1 MDHSLGVLERGLT
14 EDKANHLEAS
24 LVVLGRQD
32 EVPFGVDSKS
42 PLLSQ
47 HERDASPRRSM
58 PPIRWIIWVCLL
70 VLLLVL
76 DPLHLIDSA
85 PLITG
90 HKVCN
95 WPGISNYSGWSWHHD
110 PLRDVKDAVTEPED
124 LSQDPRVMHEVPQY
138 VIDYAPLVHLFSG
151 EQFWPCDIA
160 EHLFHVTP
168 ELNYTPVQ
176 GRLQSSKLTNLD
188 RLNQFEDGRY
198 VYLTSN
204 DNVEDRPEWLG
215 GEKNIPDEFDYDGD
229 DDNEDVTRIETKAM
243 LRKRNGG
250 GRSNAP
256 AVLVV
261 VNKGKGI
268 VDAFWFFFYSY
279 NLGNK
284 VFNIRWG
291 NHVGDWEHTLIRFQ
305 HGEPKLLFFS
315 EHNFGEAYSYG
326 AVEKIGRRVSSIN
339 PNLEKPPLTLRSL
352 LSTLRLAPMQCMAH
366 RASIL
371 TSSLS
376 ASSTIRPIVD
386 RYGTLLSTLIPIPII
401 TLLIRYVHQTL
412 RLRLQLNGSTS
423 LGSGAT
429 KLTLRTMIDNTAL
442 MGCTITLA
450 DLLVLASN
458 ILADGKC
465 ARGVM
470 LTPALSNTGWVR
482 TRSRCGL
489 AWMKEKGR
497 RIYIRYLLYVEIND
511 LY

>member
-1 MDHSLGVLERGLT
+1 MYHSPGVLERGLT
-14 EDKANHLEAS
+14 EDKAKHLEAA
-24 LVVLGRQD
+24 LVVPGGKY
-32 EVPFGVDSKS
+32 EVPFGGDSKS
-42 PLLSQ
+42 SLLISQ
-47 HERDASPRRSM
+47 HTQDASPRRSIL
-58 PPIRWIIWVCLL
+58 PRRRIVGLCLVVLAIML
-70 VLLLVL
+70 VS
-76 DPLHLIDSA
+76 LHSFDRA
-85 PLITG
+85 PLING
-90 HKVCN
+90 HNVCS
-95 WPGISNYSGWSWHHD
+95 WLGVRDYSGWFWHHD
-110 PLRDVKDAVTEPED
+110 PLRDVIDAITDPED

-138 VIDYAPLVHLFSG
+138 IIDYAPLVHLFSG

-176 GRLQSSKLTNLD
+176 GRLQYSRLTNLD

-229 DDNEDVTRIETKAM
+229 DDNEDDAKAEM
-243 LRKRNGG
+243 MAKIRKRNRG

-326 AVEKIGRRVSSIN
+326 AVEKIGRRVSSID
-339 PNLEKPPLTLRSL
+339 LIFKRSPLTLRSL
-352 LSTLRLAPMQCMAH
+352 LSILPLVPMQCMAH

-371 TSSLS
+371 TSSPS
-376 ASSTIRPIVD
+376 AFSTIRPIVD
-386 RYGTLLSTLIPIPII
+386 HYGTLLSTLIPIP
-401 TLLIRYVHQTL
+401 TT
-412 RLRLQLNGSTS
+412 T
-423 LGSGAT
+423 
-429 KLTLRTMIDNTAL
+429 
-442 MGCTITLA
+442 
-450 DLLVLASN
+450 
-458 ILADGKC
+458 
-465 ARGVM
+465 
-470 LTPALSNTGWVR
+470 
-482 TRSRCGL
+482 
-489 AWMKEKGR
+489 
-497 RIYIRYLLYVEIND
+497 
-511 LY
+511 